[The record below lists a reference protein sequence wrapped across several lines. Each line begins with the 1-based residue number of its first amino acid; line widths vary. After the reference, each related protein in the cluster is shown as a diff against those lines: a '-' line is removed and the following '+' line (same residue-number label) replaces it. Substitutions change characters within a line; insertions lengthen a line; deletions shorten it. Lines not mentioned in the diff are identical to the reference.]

1 MPLPTAMP
9 NCSGVSRTFV
19 WSVVARSDGD
29 AAIFRKGKRLP
40 RRPDYHIIRVRLFTF
55 PSRGSPL
62 RSDCRPHSGRND
74 VIKPNDALPF
84 WETVEKSPAEET
96 ETVVHVC
103 GGTRASRPTDGLA
116 ALQPSPSG
124 ARRGGTKCRKNS
136 PQVTVFSQSGEV
148 TVLRTGRWIA
158 GAKAKARRMR
168 GRVITEE
175 T

>member
-1 MPLPTAMP
+1 MPLPTATP
-9 NCSGVSRTFV
+9 NCSGVLRTFV
-19 WSVVARSDGD
+19 WFVVARSDGD
-29 AAIFRKGKRLP
+29 AAISQKGKRLP
-40 RRPDYHIIRVRLFTF
+40 RRPDYHI
-55 PSRGSPL
+55 
-62 RSDCRPHSGRND
+62 
-74 VIKPNDALPF
+74 
-84 WETVEKSPAEET
+84 WETVEKSPAEETGRNIPAPARSPAEET

-116 ALQPSPSG
+116 ALQPSPLG

-168 GRVITEE
+168 GWVITEE